1 MHEQERNMRKERI
14 NTEQSMQMLDKLQDV
29 VQKNKKLE
37 EDVNQKASHIKKL
50 EIEKQRLKIEARI
63 GLKSMRDLSLGDELN
78 INFRS
83 DEEDESI
90 TRIDPKARNH
100 RARSESI
107 QNINKGYL
115 GSEKTKMQ
123 TNEGTELDRI
133 SSNELEHITGSF
145 QNENTDGIKEVEI
158 EEEYVDV
165 YNESFTSQ
173 KSEKVSVT
181 SNVMSK
187 IVELADSHNP

>member
-1 MHEQERNMRKERI
+1 
-14 NTEQSMQMLDKLQDV
+14 
-29 VQKNKKLE
+29 
-37 EDVNQKASHIKKL
+37 
-50 EIEKQRLKIEARI
+50 
-63 GLKSMRDLSLGDELN
+63 MRDLSLGDELN

-145 QNENTDGIKEVEI
+145 ANENTDGIKEVEI

-173 KSEKVSVT
+173 KSERVSVT

>member
-1 MHEQERNMRKERI
+1 
-14 NTEQSMQMLDKLQDV
+14 
-29 VQKNKKLE
+29 
-37 EDVNQKASHIKKL
+37 
-50 EIEKQRLKIEARI
+50 
-63 GLKSMRDLSLGDELN
+63 
-78 INFRS
+78 
-83 DEEDESI
+83 
-90 TRIDPKARNH
+90 
-100 RARSESI
+100 
-107 QNINKGYL
+107 
-115 GSEKTKMQ
+115 MQ

-173 KSEKVSVT
+173 KSERVSVT

-187 IVELADSHNP
+187 IVELAESNNP

>member
-29 VQKNKKLE
+29 VLKNKKLE

-173 KSEKVSVT
+173 KSERVSVT